1 LCFCGVMLSNVQG
14 RAKRMYKSRGKIRR
28 FLSFFWNSISVLRR
42 IIGNLLFL
50 LLVIF
55 FIAIVFFDGGK
66 KVPDGA
72 ALILSPEGNIV
83 EQQTESML
91 ASDIFGDAAREET
104 VLKDVI
110 DVIDFAADDERIE
123 MLVLDLRKMRKAGLS
138 KLQSIGK
145 ALEHFSGS
153 GKQIFAFGDY
163 FNQQQYYL
171 AAHADR
177 LYLSPM
183 GAVMLHGFGL
193 YRKYYKSALDKLQIQ
208 FHVFKVGTYKS
219 ALEPVL
225 RDSMS
230 DYAKEANLAWLT
242 VLWDF
247 YKADVASRRG
257 FRPQDLDDYINN
269 IADHLAAAEG
279 DAALMALNLGL
290 VDELK
295 TRDEVRRELIERL
308 GPDKDGLTFKQI
320 AFDQYLD
327 HIRPDLMESH
337 PARDKVGVI
346 VASGIIMDGEQPSG
360 RIGGDTMADLLVR
373 AREDENVKAVV
384 IRIDS
389 GGGSATA
396 AEVIRREVEL
406 TRQAGKPVFASM
418 GSMAAS
424 GGYWIAAP
432 ADQIWATPTTITG
445 SIGIFGAFP
454 TFEKSLKSL
463 GITSDGVG
471 TTKLSDAFDPSRPLN
486 DLVAQSMNQVIE
498 HSYRRFVQ
506 RVAEGRNM
514 QPEAVEKIAQGR
526 VWAGITAKDL
536 GLVDKIGNLQDAVDA
551 IANTADLTDYEITYI
566 TQPLTTRE
574 LLIQRLNRLL
584 AGIFFALNPA
594 DHPATR
600 LYDAVIDTEI
610 DHVLRANDPVGSY
623 AYCLSCNIQ

>member
-1 LCFCGVMLSNVQG
+1 
-14 RAKRMYKSRGKIRR
+14 MYKPRGIIRR
-28 FLSFFWNSISVLRR
+28 FLSSFWNSISVLRR
-42 IIGNLLFL
+42 IVGNVLFL
-50 LLVIF
+50 LLIIF
-55 FIAIVFFDGGK
+55 FIAIVFFDGGED
-66 KVPDGA
+66 VPDGA

-104 VLKDVI
+104 VLRDII
-110 DVIDFAADDERIE
+110 DVIDFAKDDERIE
-123 MLVLDLRKMRKAGLS
+123 VLVLDLRKMRKAGLS
-138 KLQSIGK
+138 KLQSIGR
-145 ALEHFSGS
+145 ALDRFSDS
-153 GKQIFAFGDY
+153 GKQIFAFGDS
-163 FNQQQYYL
+163 FNQQHYYL

-177 LYLSPM
+177 LYLNPM

-193 YRKYYKSALDKLQIQ
+193 YRKYYKTALDKLQIQ

-230 DYAKEANLAWLT
+230 DYAKEANIAWLT

-247 YKADVASRRG
+247 YKADVASKRR
-257 FRPQDLDDYINN
+257 FQPQDLDDFINN
-269 IADHLAAAEG
+269 YPDHLAASEG

-320 AFDQYLD
+320 DFDQYLN
-327 HIRPDLMESH
+327 HIRPDLMKSH
-337 PARDKVGVI
+337 PARDKVGII

-384 IRIDS
+384 VRIDS

-396 AEVIRREVEL
+396 SEIISREIEL
-406 TRQAGKPVFASM
+406 THQAGKPVFVSM
-418 GSMAAS
+418 GSIAAS

-498 HSYRRFVQ
+498 QGYRRFIQ

-526 VWAGITAKDL
+526 VWAGITAKSL
-536 GLVDKIGNLQDAVDA
+536 GLVDKIGSLQDTIDAVA
-551 IANTADLTDYEITYI
+551 ETAGLDDYEITYI
-566 TQPLTTRE
+566 AQPLTTRE
-574 LLIQRLNRLL
+574 LLIKRLHRLL
-584 AGIFFALNPA
+584 AGVFAALSPA
-594 DHPATR
+594 DHPAKK
-600 LYDAVIDTEI
+600 LYDAVVNLSLIHISEPTRL
-610 DHVLRANDPVGSY
+610 LRRSRMPSSA
-623 AYCLSCNIQ
+623 

>member
-1 LCFCGVMLSNVQG
+1 
-14 RAKRMYKSRGKIRR
+14 MYKPRGIIRR
-28 FLSFFWNSISVLRR
+28 FLSSFWNSISVLRR
-42 IIGNLLFL
+42 IVGNVLFL
-50 LLVIF
+50 LLIIF
-55 FIAIVFFDGGK
+55 FIAIVFFDGGED
-66 KVPDGA
+66 VPDGA

-104 VLKDVI
+104 VLRDII
-110 DVIDFAADDERIE
+110 DVIDFAKDDERIE
-123 MLVLDLRKMRKAGLS
+123 VLVLDLRKMRKAGLS
-138 KLQSIGK
+138 KLQSIGT
-145 ALEHFSGS
+145 ALDRFSDS

-163 FNQQQYYL
+163 FNQQHYYL

-177 LYLSPM
+177 LYLNPM

-230 DYAKEANLAWLT
+230 DYAKEANIAWLT

-247 YKADVASRRG
+247 YKADVASKRR
-257 FRPQDLDDYINN
+257 FQPQDLDDFINN
-269 IADHLAAAEG
+269 YPDHLAASEG

-320 AFDQYLD
+320 DFDQYLN
-327 HIRPDLMESH
+327 HIRPDLMKSH
-337 PARDKVGVI
+337 PARDKVGII

-384 IRIDS
+384 VRIDS

-396 AEVIRREVEL
+396 SEIISREIEL
-406 TRQAGKPVFASM
+406 THQAGKPVFVSM
-418 GSMAAS
+418 GSIAAT
-424 GGYWIAAP
+424 GGYSIAAP

-498 HSYRRFVQ
+498 QGYRRFIQ

-526 VWAGITAKDL
+526 VWAGITAKSL
-536 GLVDKIGNLQDAVDA
+536 GLVDKIGSLQDTIDAVA
-551 IANTADLTDYEITYI
+551 ETAGLDDYEITYI
-566 TQPLTTRE
+566 AQPLTTRE
-574 LLIQRLNRLL
+574 LLIKRLHRLL
-584 AGIFFALNPA
+584 AGVFAALSPA
-594 DHPATR
+594 DHPAKK
-600 LYDAVIDTEI
+600 LYDAVVNTEI
-610 DHVLRANDPVGSY
+610 DHVLRADDPVGSY
-623 AYCLSCNIQ
+623 AYCLNCNIL